1 MKLKAIRKESRL
13 DVRLYRRQCQKL
25 DKFCEINNISP
36 SQLIRN
42 FVEDL
47 EVIERTVTSGP
58 LQKTPEGN
66 PQRLQS
72 GGYHD
77 N

>member
-13 DVRLYRRQCQKL
+13 DVRLYRKQRQKL

-58 LQKTPEGN
+58 LQKTPEVN

>member
-13 DVRLYRRQCQKL
+13 DVRLYQKQRQKL

-47 EVIERTVTSGP
+47 EIIERTVTSGP
-58 LQKTPEGN
+58 LQKDT
-66 PQRLQS
+66 RRQS
-72 GGYHD
+72 AKTSIRWLSR
-77 N
+77 